1 MNERKLHVLIC
12 KNSLKYSDQQINAG
26 YIWYNSI
33 YIKNIK
39 LPGDFP
45 GGPVGKTPH
54 FQCRGHQFSPWCGNW
69 IQNASRSSQKNIFL
83 IKNKIFK
90 TIQ

>member
-45 GGPVGKTPH
+45 GGPVG
-54 FQCRGHQFSPWCGNW
+54 
-69 IQNASRSSQKNIFL
+69 
-83 IKNKIFK
+83 
-90 TIQ
+90 